1 MELYA
6 VAFAMWLLH
15 SNDLRFEQFYGLS
28 TPPYAILSHR
38 WGDDEISLQDLQAAI
53 KTKSNV
59 INGAFVAAN
68 FWKIQKTREEARA
81 SEIDWVW
88 IDTCCINKESSA
100 ELSEAINSMYKW
112 YQNAKICYAYMSDVI
127 WTAENG
133 GPVAGHDSSRK
144 DHHDNAS
151 PGLSLDTMA
160 TMQAAI
166 SNVTDAS
173 SFQNSSWFS
182 RGWTLQELLAPR
194 TIKFFD
200 SGWNVIG
207 MKAELVNHIA
217 ERSGIDAGFIEE
229 RIPLEQAS
237 VAEKMSWVSR
247 RQTTREEDMAYC
259 LLGIFDVNMPLL
271 YGEGKKAFM
280 RLQLEIIR
288 KSDDESI
295 FAWRREPN
303 NWRPREQVQLLEHK
317 KQESGLR
324 KRAKRGSH
332 KAQPFKPHSGLLA
345 EEPEEF
351 TRSGH
356 IQWKRERKFVRRLPY
371 TMTNQGLC
379 FYVEV
384 SPTQLQGIREGGTF
398 DIELN
403 CYETQRVQTGDGSQ
417 RQVDQPI
424 VISLR
429 KEGSDNDQ
437 AWRRHD
443 CLNFQGPMWGET
455 VPMDSQ
461 KTQVA
466 FYIRQDGL

>member
-1 MELYA
+1 
-6 VAFAMWLLH
+6 MWLLH
-15 SNDLRFEQFYGLS
+15 SSELRFEQFYGSS

-53 KTKSNV
+53 KDKASVNH
-59 INGAFVAAN
+59 GAFLATN
-68 FWKIQKTREEARA
+68 FWKIQKTREEASA
-81 SEIDWVW
+81 SDIDWVW

-112 YQNAKICYAYMSDVI
+112 YQNAKICYAYMFDVV
-127 WTAENG
+127 WAAENSDIT
-133 GPVAGHDSSRK
+133 VGHDLSYAAEP
-144 DHHDNAS
+144 DADS
-151 PGLSLDTMA
+151 PGLSLNTMT
-160 TMQAAI
+160 TMEAAI
-166 SNVTDAS
+166 SNVTNAT

-200 SGWNVIG
+200 SGWNFIG
-207 MKAELVNHIA
+207 MKAELVSYIA
-217 ERSGIDAGFIEE
+217 ERSGIDAGFIEA
-229 RIPLEQAS
+229 RIALEQAS

-324 KRAKRGSH
+324 KRAKRGSY

-356 IQWKRERKFVRRLPY
+356 IQWKREKKFVRRLPY

-384 SPTQLQGIREGGTF
+384 FQSQIQGVKEGGTF

-403 CYETQRVQTGDGSQ
+403 CYETQTAQMDDGSQ
-417 RQVDQPI
+417 RQVDKPI

-443 CLNFQGPMWGET
+443 CLNFQGPIWGEN